1 MKIGSSMKIFVAT
14 KRGIKVLGN
23 ILIMSSMNSI
33 IPQKI
38 KFNPN
43 VAKDIPNLKGRHD
56 EKAFGDSIMYYL
68 HMAARIHLKC
78 TLG

>member
-23 ILIMSSMNSI
+23 ILIMSSMNLI

-38 KFNPN
+38 KFKYPTGNHS
-43 VAKDIPNLKGRHD
+43 VTGSSVQRIPSFARRGKGR
-56 EKAFGDSIMYYL
+56 FY
-68 HMAARIHLKC
+68 
-78 TLG
+78 